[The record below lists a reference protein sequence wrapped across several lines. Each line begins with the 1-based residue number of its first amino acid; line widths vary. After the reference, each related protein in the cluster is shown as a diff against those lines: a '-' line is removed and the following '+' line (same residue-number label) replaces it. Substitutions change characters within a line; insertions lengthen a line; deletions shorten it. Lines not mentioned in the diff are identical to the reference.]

1 MDQEKIGKFIL
12 FLRKEKGLTQT
23 ELGEMVGVSDKA
35 VSKWERGICIP
46 DSTKL
51 NSVASVLGITSIEL
65 LNGEKNPDINEEKM
79 ISTIENSVNYYNNQN
94 KRKYYKYIFLI
105 ILSFLIFIF
114 FLLILFAFN
123 NYGKCTIYEYEE
135 NELVFGKG
143 NIIITN
149 NNVIISLM
157 DLNVVDDS
165 TINEKGFCFEYSLF
179 LDDILI
185 VQNGNVNLYKKSE
198 VDELIELNSYIDNI
212 NLYLKNDYANIIN
225 DNRNLKKI
233 KLNIRYIDESDNI
246 KNYEIKFDLNKTF
259 TNNKFIYSS

>member
-114 FLLILFAFN
+114 FLLILFAFLIRFPFFM
-123 NYGKCTIYEYEE
+123 KIFKTSCIIFT
-135 NELVFGKG
+135 LV
-143 NIIITN
+143 
-149 NNVIISLM
+149 
-157 DLNVVDDS
+157 
-165 TINEKGFCFEYSLF
+165 
-179 LDDILI
+179 
-185 VQNGNVNLYKKSE
+185 
-198 VDELIELNSYIDNI
+198 IE
-212 NLYLKNDYANIIN
+212 
-225 DNRNLKKI
+225 
-233 KLNIRYIDESDNI
+233 
-246 KNYEIKFDLNKTF
+246 
-259 TNNKFIYSS
+259 